1 MASQH
6 SGTFP
11 DGIDAFPEKIDI
23 FIDGI
28 DSFPDD
34 IDTFPKRLNS
44 FPELLDCASVRN
56 RLQQNLEA
64 IYAFNVHSLS
74 LFGSVA
80 RNEATADS
88 DLDFLVEF
96 EGPATFRGYMGLK
109 FYLENLFGKPVDL
122 VIKKDLKERIKQ
134 SVIEEA
140 IRVA

>member
-11 DGIDAFPEKIDI
+11 EGVDAFPEKINP
-23 FIDGI
+23 
-28 DSFPDD
+28 FPEG

-80 RNEATADS
+80 RNEATPTS

-109 FYLENLFGKPVDL
+109 FYLEDLFGKPVDL

>member
-1 MASQH
+1 MVNQRSDVL
-6 SGTFP
+6 SEKSDTL
-11 DGIDAFPEKIDI
+11 PEV
-23 FIDGI
+23 
-28 DSFPDD
+28 
-34 IDTFPKRLNS
+34 LN
-44 FPELLDCASVRN
+44 CNAVITH
-56 RLQQNLEA
+56 LQKNLEA
-64 IYAFNVHSLS
+64 IHAFNVESLS

-80 RNEATADS
+80 RNEATPIS

-109 FYLENLFGKPVDL
+109 FYLEDLFGKPVDL